1 VSSATESCGCG
12 AKVTIDASAD
22 ALIQALSEWRR
33 THLHETRP
41 APTHAVEENAPEHIP
56 GGNNFAVTERIG
68 ESTKDRDH
76 ELNSRDRPSYLGRPI
91 SLRWHPND

>member
-1 VSSATESCGCG
+1 MSSVTESCGCG
-12 AKVTIDASAD
+12 AKIVAD
-22 ALIQALSEWRR
+22 AATDRSLREALSEWRTTHRHEPVPAR
-33 THLHETRP
+33 T
-41 APTHAVEENAPEHIP
+41 VEPNAPEHIP

-91 SLRWHPND
+91 SLKWSPHE